1 MASLKET
8 KGRIGS
14 VKSTLKITSAM
25 KMVASAKLHKAQNA
39 IENMTPYERKL
50 REMLQ
55 LLLSSILTG
64 DRQALPP
71 ENCATLGNI
80 RGGTQARL
88 GGGRRTFSGGRCLP
102 VKRREWR

>member
-8 KGRIGS
+8 KGRIAS

-39 IENMTPYERKL
+39 IGSMLPYERKL

-55 LLLSSILTG
+55 LLLSSVASQNVPSEQNASRDDVPAG
-64 DRQALPP
+64 RQ
-71 ENCATLGNI
+71 
-80 RGGTQARL
+80 
-88 GGGRRTFSGGRCLP
+88 S
-102 VKRREWR
+102 VWR